1 MIEFPGSRGVSGTG
15 SRPAVDGCRQVIGDA
30 ATAASSFAALP
41 PTQSLASIYVR
52 GGETVTIDARGGGVI
67 QTGGIRL
74 GDAPAAPISESGNC
88 DGTNLADYAFLFG
101 DDDHQQQP

>member
-1 MIEFPGSRGVSGTG
+1 VIEFPGSRGVSGTG
-15 SRPAVDGCRQVIGDA
+15 SRPAVDVCRQVIGDA

-52 GGETVTIDARGGGVI
+52 GGEPVTIDARGGGVI

-74 GDAPAAPISESGNC
+74 GDAPAGPISESGNC